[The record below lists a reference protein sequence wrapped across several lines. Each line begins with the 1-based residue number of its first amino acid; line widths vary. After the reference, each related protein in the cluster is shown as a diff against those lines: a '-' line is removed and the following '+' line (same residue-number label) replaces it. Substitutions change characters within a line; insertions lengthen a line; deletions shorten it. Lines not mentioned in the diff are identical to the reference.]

1 MIIELR
7 AKENLPNCVT
17 NEMVVFVKN
26 FTRSLIEEIGKYIE
40 CQIQNSDL
48 DPAYFFPEVNS
59 VMRVFE
65 TFQSEYRIRKLYL
78 NHPKFVCLLSIPFN
92 TRVETVFSYGRKTQS
107 LSSTPGIMC
116 QFQKLCKR
124 FY

>member
-65 TFQSEYRIRKLYL
+65 TFQSEYRIRKLYF
-78 NHPKFVCLLSIPFN
+78 NHPKSVCSQSIPFG
-92 TRVETVFSYGRKTQS
+92 TKESKQYFRTEK
-107 LSSTPGIMC
+107 
-116 QFQKLCKR
+116 
-124 FY
+124 